1 MTKKTDKQVGRRE
14 FLGGAAA
21 VGAGA
26 VATAAASTFPTPAI
40 SQGRIEWRMGTS
52 WPKGMGGVQTGAER
66 MAARIAQMTDNRL
79 TIRVYAAGEVVPAL
93 QGVDAVSSG
102 TLECY
107 HDASYYH
114 IGKNPAF
121 QFFTAVPF
129 GFTANELSGWIN
141 YAGGQEL
148 WDKLYAQYNLKA
160 FIAGNTG
167 TQALGWYRN
176 EIKSLD
182 DYKGKK
188 LRMPGW
194 GGAILA
200 RLGAQQVVLP
210 GGEIFA
216 ALQSG
221 AIDGGEWIGPYN
233 DLALGFYQVAKICY
247 GPGFHEPGSAL
258 QFYMNKAKWD
268 ALPADIK
275 AAVQTACGWAHDDMW
290 AEYTMRSAE
299 AMDVLR
305 TQHQVRFLRTPRDVL
320 IGFGEAAAE
329 YIAEVREKGD
339 PLTKEIF
346 ASYLKARKQLVAYG
360 RFAEGAFLEARNLP
374 FKYVE

>member
-1 MTKKTDKQVGRRE
+1 MTKKTDKQVGRRD

-26 VATAAASTFPTPAI
+26 VATVAASTFPTPAI

-79 TIRVYAAGEVVPAL
+79 TIKVYAAGEVVPAL

-148 WDKLYAQYNLKA
+148 
-160 FIAGNTG
+160 
-167 TQALGWYRN
+167 
-176 EIKSLD
+176 
-182 DYKGKK
+182 
-188 LRMPGW
+188 
-194 GGAILA
+194 
-200 RLGAQQVVLP
+200 
-210 GGEIFA
+210 
-216 ALQSG
+216 
-221 AIDGGEWIGPYN
+221 
-233 DLALGFYQVAKICY
+233 
-247 GPGFHEPGSAL
+247 
-258 QFYMNKAKWD
+258 
-268 ALPADIK
+268 
-275 AAVQTACGWAHDDMW
+275 
-290 AEYTMRSAE
+290 
-299 AMDVLR
+299 
-305 TQHQVRFLRTPRDVL
+305 
-320 IGFGEAAAE
+320 
-329 YIAEVREKGD
+329 
-339 PLTKEIF
+339 
-346 ASYLKARKQLVAYG
+346 
-360 RFAEGAFLEARNLP
+360 
-374 FKYVE
+374 